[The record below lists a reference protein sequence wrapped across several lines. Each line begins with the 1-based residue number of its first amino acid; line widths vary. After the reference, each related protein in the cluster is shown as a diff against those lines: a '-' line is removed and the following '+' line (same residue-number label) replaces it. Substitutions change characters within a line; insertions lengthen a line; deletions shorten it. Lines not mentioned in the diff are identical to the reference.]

1 MPSFIGQIKM
11 FAGNFAPEGWA
22 FCQGQLLLIAEN
34 DALFSLIGTT
44 YGGDGQETFA
54 LPNLSSRTPN
64 HMGQGPGLSNYV
76 IGEMTGTEQVT
87 LTQQQ
92 MPAHNHAFFGATG
105 PSNSPNPGNNIIGQA
120 SQINMFFG
128 DNPSIS
134 MNSASVTSFGGGQPH
149 ENRMPYLGMNYIISL
164 YGIYPSPS

>member
-1 MPSFIGQIKM
+1 MYSYIGQLKM
-11 FAGNFAPEGWA
+11 FAGNFAPEGWML
-22 FCQGQLLLIAEN
+22 CQGQLLSIAEY
-34 DALFSLIGTT
+34 DTLFNLIGTT

-54 LPNLSSRTPN
+54 LPDLRSRTPI

-76 IGEMTGTEQVT
+76 IGQTVGSEQVT

-92 MPAHNHAFFGATG
+92 IPAHSHPFIGATS

-128 DNPSIS
+128 DTPSVP
-134 MNSASVTSFGGGQPH
+134 MKPTSLTPVGGSQPH
-149 ENRMPYLGMNYIISL
+149 ENMMPYLVLNYIISL